1 MRAPEVKVASR
12 AHMWRG
18 EPSFRQGIGISP
30 VDDLSRERSLSVLRM
45 INRRLAPA
53 GLSGE
58 ERAGRQSSSRI
69 FAAVCVSCSHYQ
81 ACSEPMLLRTTLII
95 CCLSVPAWGT
105 QSSADEAY
113 QLAKNEYQKLKQDQK
128 RRGLR
133 HHWLNVGKR
142 FDAIATKH
150 PKTDRAPEALFMS
163 GQLFADLSRLSQNSD
178 DLSAAERSWRKL
190 IDTWPK
196 HKLAD
201 DAALGLARLLADR
214 RNDSKGARKILER
227 SIDVAADKK
236 QEMRKLLA
244 SLPVPVEPK
253 KEKPGKPREMARA
266 APLMKARPPPVE
278 VDTQANDEPAET
290 AKPRVSAL
298 AEALRRLSE
307 EPPSQPTNAAD
318 TEESAPLA
326 QGRRTPVAPRPV
338 PVEPAPVESDAAI
351 EPSDATAIA
360 ALQETLRDVRVGARK
375 PDPAARSRFAALAQ
389 KHQADELSL
398 AQQLGLKVR
407 RVIIDAGHGGHD
419 TGAIGP
425 TGLREKDVALSV
437 VLKLKDKL
445 EALGLEVVLTRNDDT
460 FVALDQRTR
469 IANKEHGDLF
479 ISIHCNAAASRTLRG
494 VETYTLN
501 TSSNRYSVRL
511 AARENATTERGIND
525 LQYILADLATK
536 TNTGESQRLAASV
549 QRSLVLGLSKDY
561 RGVRDL
567 GTKEALFVVLL
578 GAKMPSILVE
588 TSFLSNPEE
597 EQRLA
602 SDVYQ
607 WSLATSIAEAVESF
621 LDARNKLS
629 QVD

>member
-1 MRAPEVKVASR
+1 ML
-12 AHMWRG
+12 
-18 EPSFRQGIGISP
+18 I
-30 VDDLSRERSLSVLRM
+30 RS
-45 INRRLAPA
+45 
-53 GLSGE
+53 
-58 ERAGRQSSSRI
+58 
-69 FAAVCVSCSHYQ
+69 
-81 ACSEPMLLRTTLII
+81 TLII
-95 CCLSVPAWGT
+95 CCLSVLPAWGA
-105 QSSADEAY
+105 QSNADEAY
-113 QLAKNEYQKLKQDQK
+113 QLAKTEYQKLKQDEK

-142 FDAIATKH
+142 FDVVATKH
-150 PKTDRAPEALFMS
+150 PKSERAPEALFMS

-190 IDTWPK
+190 IDAWPK
-196 HKLAD
+196 HKLSD

-214 RNDSKGARKILER
+214 RNDPKGARKVLER
-227 SIDVAADKK
+227 SMDVATDKK
-236 QEMRKLLA
+236 KEMQKLLA

-253 KEKPGKPREMARA
+253 KEKPVKVKEVVAKSAPAVKPARA
-266 APLMKARPPPVE
+266 TPIAIDAPA
-278 VDTQANDEPAET
+278 DEEEETPAPT
-290 AKPRVSAL
+290 TTRVSAL
-298 AEALRRLSE
+298 AEALRKLRE
-307 EPPSQPTNAAD
+307 EPPSVPTNPEND
-318 TEESAPLA
+318 DESAPSA
-326 QGRRTPVAPRPV
+326 QGRRTPAALRPEPV
-338 PVEPAPVESDAAI
+338 PAEAAPVDEDAAV
-351 EPSDATAIA
+351 EPSDASAIA
-360 ALQETLRDVRVGARK
+360 SLQEKLRDVRVGARK
-375 PDPAARSRFAALAQ
+375 PDPAARSRFAALA
-389 KHQADELSL
+389 KHQQADELSL

-425 TGLREKDVALSV
+425 TGVREKDVALAV

-445 EALGLEVVLTRNDDT
+445 EALGLEVVLTRDDDT

-479 ISIHCNAAASRTLRG
+479 ISIHCNAAPSKNLRG

-536 TNTGESQRLAASV
+536 ANTGESQRLAESV
-549 QRSLVLGLSKDY
+549 QRSLIRGLSKEY
-561 RGVRDL
+561 KGVRDL

-588 TSFLSNPEE
+588 TSFLSNPED

-602 SDVYQ
+602 SEEYQ
-607 WSLATSIAEAVESF
+607 QALADNVAEAVESF
-621 LDARNKLS
+621 LEARNKVA

>member
-1 MRAPEVKVASR
+1 ML
-12 AHMWRG
+12 
-18 EPSFRQGIGISP
+18 I
-30 VDDLSRERSLSVLRM
+30 RS
-45 INRRLAPA
+45 
-53 GLSGE
+53 
-58 ERAGRQSSSRI
+58 
-69 FAAVCVSCSHYQ
+69 
-81 ACSEPMLLRTTLII
+81 TLII
-95 CCLSVPAWGT
+95 CCLSMLPAWGAK
-105 QSSADEAY
+105 SNADEAY
-113 QLAKNEYQKLKQDQK
+113 QLAKTEYQKLKQDEK

-142 FDAIATKH
+142 FDVVATKH
-150 PKTDRAPEALFMS
+150 PKSDRAPEALFMS

-190 IDTWPK
+190 IDAWPK
-196 HKLAD
+196 HKLSD

-214 RNDSKGARKILER
+214 RNDPKGARKVLER
-227 SIDVAADKK
+227 SMDVATDKK
-236 QEMRKLLA
+236 KEMQKLLA

-253 KEKPGKPREMARA
+253 KEKPGKVKEAVAKSASAAKPARA
-266 APLMKARPPPVE
+266 TAIAI
-278 VDTQANDEPAET
+278 DAPAEEEERPAPT
-290 AKPRVSAL
+290 TTRVSAL
-298 AEALRRLSE
+298 AEALRKLRE
-307 EPPSQPTNAAD
+307 EPPTAPTNPEND
-318 TEESAPLA
+318 DESAPTA
-326 QGRRTPVAPRPV
+326 QGRRTPVALRPEPV
-338 PVEPAPVESDAAI
+338 PAEATPVDEDAAV
-351 EPSDATAIA
+351 EPSDASAIA
-360 ALQETLRDVRVGARK
+360 SLQETLRDVRVGARK
-375 PDPAARSRFAALAQ
+375 PDPAARSRFAALA
-389 KHQADELSL
+389 KHQQADELSL

-425 TGLREKDVALSV
+425 TGVREKDVALAV

-445 EALGLEVVLTRNDDT
+445 EALGLEVVLTRDDDT

-479 ISIHCNAAASRTLRG
+479 ISIHCNAAPSKNLRG

-536 TNTGESQRLAASV
+536 ANTGESQRLAESV
-549 QRSLVLGLSKDY
+549 QRSLIRGLSKEY
-561 RGVRDL
+561 KGVRDL

-588 TSFLSNPEE
+588 TSFLSNPED

-602 SDVYQ
+602 SEAYQ
-607 WSLATSIAEAVESF
+607 QALADNVAEAVESF
-621 LDARNKLS
+621 LEARNKVA

>member
-1 MRAPEVKVASR
+1 ML
-12 AHMWRG
+12 
-18 EPSFRQGIGISP
+18 I
-30 VDDLSRERSLSVLRM
+30 RS
-45 INRRLAPA
+45 
-53 GLSGE
+53 
-58 ERAGRQSSSRI
+58 
-69 FAAVCVSCSHYQ
+69 
-81 ACSEPMLLRTTLII
+81 TLII
-95 CCLSVPAWGT
+95 CCLSMLPAWGA
-105 QSSADEAY
+105 QSNADEAY
-113 QLAKNEYQKLKQDQK
+113 QLAKTEYQKLKQDEK

-142 FDAIATKH
+142 FDVVATKH
-150 PKTDRAPEALFMS
+150 PKSERAPEALFMS

-190 IDTWPK
+190 IDAWPK
-196 HKLAD
+196 HKLSD

-214 RNDSKGARKILER
+214 RNDPKGARKVLER
-227 SIDVAADKK
+227 SMDVASDKK
-236 QEMRKLLA
+236 KEMQKLLA

-253 KEKPGKPREMARA
+253 KEKPVKVKEVVAKSAPVAKPSRVT
-266 APLMKARPPPVE
+266 PVAI
-278 VDTQANDEPAET
+278 DAPAEEEET
-290 AKPRVSAL
+290 PAPTTMRVSAL
-298 AEALRRLSE
+298 AEALRKLRE
-307 EPPSQPTNAAD
+307 EPPAVPTNPEND
-318 TEESAPLA
+318 DESAPSA
-326 QGRRTPVAPRPV
+326 HGRRTPVALRP
-338 PVEPAPVESDAAI
+338 EPAPADAAPVEEDAAV
-351 EPSDATAIA
+351 EPSDASAIA
-360 ALQETLRDVRVGARK
+360 SLQEKLRDVRVGARK
-375 PDPAARSRFAALAQ
+375 PDPAARSRFAALA
-389 KHQADELSL
+389 KHQQGDELSL

-425 TGLREKDVALSV
+425 TGVREKDVALAV

-445 EALGLEVVLTRNDDT
+445 EALGLEVVLTRDDDT
-460 FVALDQRTR
+460 FIALDQRTR

-479 ISIHCNAAASRTLRG
+479 ISIHCNAAPSKNLRG

-536 TNTGESQRLAASV
+536 ANTGESQRLAESV
-549 QRSLVLGLSKDY
+549 QRSLIRGLSKEY
-561 RGVRDL
+561 KGVRDL

-588 TSFLSNPEE
+588 TSFLSNPED

-602 SDVYQ
+602 SEEYQ
-607 WSLATSIAEAVESF
+607 QSLADNVAEAVESF
-621 LDARNKLS
+621 LEARNKVA